1 MEMKLNEA
9 EAHCLA
15 RMLQGALYGGQQN
28 PFDGCRFCKYN
39 RWAKDGDDCK
49 NFTGVSIRLTE
60 FTDVDLS
67 PAVYGWLPPG
77 KFPYKKFL
85 KGADDGIKQQFR
97 NFFQKMD

>member
-49 NFTGVSIRLTE
+49 NFTGISIRLTE
-60 FTDVDLS
+60 FTD
-67 PAVYGWLPPG
+67 
-77 KFPYKKFL
+77 KKFL